1 MIRILHTA
9 DWHLGQT
16 FFGYDRAGEHEVFLN
31 WLAGEIRER
40 EIDALIIAG
49 DVFDV
54 SNPSAAS
61 QSLYYHFI
69 YRVTAENTTLQIV
82 IVAGNH
88 DSAARLEAP
97 LPLLQAMRTEV
108 RGVVRKSDDGEID
121 YDHLTVELK
130 NRDGEVE
137 LLCMAVPFLRQG
149 DYPTVPTEGNPYAE
163 GVRELYTQL
172 LQRLWKR
179 RKENQSILA
188 IGHLQAI
195 GSEIAEK
202 DYSERTVIG
211 GLECVSPDAFSEQ
224 IAYTALGH
232 IHKAQRIS
240 GRENVRYAGS
250 PIPMSFA
257 EKHYHHGVVE
267 VTFDGGC
274 AVDIMRVECP
284 GLIPLMSVPN
294 GEPASPEIVLEIL
307 KELPVTE
314 GAAPYLEVKVL
325 LDEPEPML
333 RQEVEEALADKNYR
347 LARIVSTYRNE
358 TGNAEKENENWKRGL
373 QEMSPLQIAQSAFEK
388 IYQVEMPE
396 ELTDLFQEAYL
407 AATRKE
413 EEEE

>member
-69 YRVTAENTTLQIV
+69 YRVTAENPTLQIV

-211 GLECVSPDAFSEQ
+211 GLECVSPDTFSEK

-232 IHKAQRIS
+232 IHRPQSLSEK
-240 GRENVRYAGS
+240 VRYCGS
-250 PIPMSFA
+250 PLKYSFSEAKYDKTVTIVDADDFSVQTIALKPLHDMRMIKGSIENILSKEVINAADSDDYLHITLTDKDNIIDAMDKVRSAYPNVMQLEFERDMKGNTKGVYEATGVGTKPDNELFYDFYKLQNGVEIDSEKA
-257 EKHYHHGVVE
+257 EL
-267 VTFDGGC
+267 
-274 AVDIMRVECP
+274 VDSI
-284 GLIPLMSVPN
+284 
-294 GEPASPEIVLEIL
+294 LE
-307 KELPVTE
+307 
-314 GAAPYLEVKVL
+314 EVK
-325 LDEPEPML
+325 
-333 RQEVEEALADKNYR
+333 
-347 LARIVSTYRNE
+347 
-358 TGNAEKENENWKRGL
+358 EN
-373 QEMSPLQIAQSAFEK
+373 
-388 IYQVEMPE
+388 
-396 ELTDLFQEAYL
+396 
-407 AATRKE
+407 
-413 EEEE
+413 